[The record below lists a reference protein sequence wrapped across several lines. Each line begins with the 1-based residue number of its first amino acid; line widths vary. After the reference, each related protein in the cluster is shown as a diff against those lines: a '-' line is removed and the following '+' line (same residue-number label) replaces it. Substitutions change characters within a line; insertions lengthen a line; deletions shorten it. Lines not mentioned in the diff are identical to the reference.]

1 MAGESAIYKK
11 FRAEQDAAD
20 AAYKKWEQ
28 EQWDKNGAEWTKQ
41 GYTRTADPNS
51 AWGSTWK
58 KNPVAGGEQ
67 APVVKPEEKVEQKE
81 PEVKVVPPV
90 VEEAPK
96 FSSYDDIMKQSW
108 ARRSHYGANNVW
120 VDENGQ
126 KIADHKTHQGKK
138 YQTFV
143 TTGLFGDHND
153 LTYAYDPETGNI
165 RRLHENWLG
174 NIGDGWSSKG
184 ATGVVNNGDWGSL
197 SDMLAQYGITYKKQ
211 GGTMNKV
218 KYFQQGGVAD
228 IKEQIR
234 PIVKAAMSPD
244 KNQAEQA
251 FAQIQQLVQKN
262 PNLKPVVE
270 AVIKEEQAQ
279 AQAQATSA
287 KWGSKLQYIKSLK
300 FAKGGKTCPA
310 CMSDGGSAPEKL
322 QNKKQKMHVNPSD
335 TVHVKGQPKSLTNSD
350 GSRVDKR
357 FPAYTAKDYQN
368 DKKTKD
374 GQKRRMKADLVSS
387 EKCGGTTPKAKK
399 HYFGGWL

>member
-28 EQWDKNGAEWTKQ
+28 EQWDKNGSEWTKQ
-41 GYTRTADPNS
+41 GYTRTVDPNRT
-51 AWGSTWK
+51 WGSKWTK
-58 KNPVAGGEQ
+58 TNPIITPPTDPISE
-67 APVVKPEEKVEQKE
+67 VKEEKIPETIARPKE
-81 PEVKVVPPV
+81 ENTTPPTYNWNQIPVWNNISSQPTKVVTKTTPLSGLNID
-90 VEEAPK
+90 PK
-96 FSSYDDIMKQSW
+96 Y
-108 ARRSHYGANNVW
+108 
-120 VDENGQ
+120 GQ
-126 KIADHKTHQGKK
+126 KVDIKGDFEK
-138 YQTFV
+138 FLSWL
-143 TTGLFGDHND
+143 TGTSVSFN
-153 LTYAYDPETGNI
+153 
-165 RRLHENWLG
+165 
-174 NIGDGWSSKG
+174 
-184 ATGVVNNGDWGSL
+184 
-197 SDMLAQYGITYKKQ
+197 KQ

-218 KYFQQGGVAD
+218 KYFQQGG
-228 IKEQIR
+228 
-234 PIVKAAMSPD
+234 
-244 KNQAEQA
+244 
-251 FAQIQQLVQKN
+251 
-262 PNLKPVVE
+262 
-270 AVIKEEQAQ
+270 QAQ
-279 AQAQATSA
+279 AANVQKQVEALVQAAMAGDQKATQQVNQIMEAAKAGDQQAAQLAQMIQAVAQKLQGQATMN
-287 KWGSKLQYIKSLK
+287 KWGSKLQYIRSLK

-335 TVHVKGQPKSLTNSD
+335 TVHVKDQPKSLTNSD